1 MALQISIVAAKPRAE
16 RGRTSKP
23 GFLGGSELF
32 ARFQNSLT
40 LSLPQLP
47 SLELLQGLRLKALP
61 YNMINGPLGGLRPL
75 QNGTEA
81 VYHRPGGKKVQKPEQ
96 RGLRDYQLHALQDQP
111 KVPMS

>member
-23 GFLGGSELF
+23 AFPGGSELL
-32 ARFQNSLT
+32 AQFQKSLT

-47 SLELLQGLRLKALP
+47 CLELLQGLRLKALF
-61 YNMINGPLGGLRPL
+61 YNMINGPLSGLRPL

-81 VYHRPGGKKVQKPEQ
+81 VHHRPRGKKIQKPEQ

-111 KVPMS
+111 NVPMS